1 MITRIKFLV
10 HGMGQH
16 CFNPQG
22 EKQKFM
28 FLQMI
33 MDARIGFVLYF
44 YSLKKD
50 AKVLKR
56 VHSLHL
62 NKFQLIDIS
71 NWLHICSIT
80 FFANNILNI
89 ISLF

>member
-1 MITRIKFLV
+1 
-10 HGMGQH
+10 
-16 CFNPQG
+16 
-22 EKQKFM
+22 M

-71 NWLHICSIT
+71 NWLYICSIT
-80 FFANNILNI
+80 FMNFAYNILNI
-89 ISLF
+89 ISLL